1 MRLLFVLCPVLTA
14 MLFAGCQSAPHPQ
27 PLVRSTPVDKSHETA
42 ALASADASG
51 NLGQTVSDSSSSTSL
66 SSRWSKLFS
75 GKETSD
81 RMPLPRNDQ
90 LLQSGPGGNSARQDI
105 GRDF

>member
-1 MRLLFVLCPVLTA
+1 MLL
-14 MLFAGCQSAPHPQ
+14 AGCQSAPHPQ
-27 PLVRSTPVDKSHETA
+27 PLVRSTPADKSHETA
-42 ALASADASG
+42 ALASADTSG
-51 NLGQTVSDSSSSTSL
+51 NIGQTVADSSSSTSL

-90 LLQSGPGGNSARQDI
+90 ALESAPGGNWTRQDI

>member
-1 MRLLFVLCPVLTA
+1 MRLLFVFWLVLAA
-14 MLFAGCQSAPHPQ
+14 MLLAGCQSVLHPQ
-27 PLVRSTPVDKSHETA
+27 PLVRSTPTDSHETA
-42 ALASADASG
+42 ALASADTSRSV
-51 NLGQTVSDSSSSTSL
+51 GQTVVESSSSTSL

-90 LLQSGPGGNSARQDI
+90 ALRSGPGDNSTRQDI